1 MFLTSGMWHFK
12 TKRHFE
18 AKQANDKENTQ
29 TWISYNSSTS
39 VDITD
44 KFSRKNSMLFYTLDA
59 YIDDILNKEAAYN
72 VDTFVM

>member
-1 MFLTSGMWHFK
+1 MFLTSGMWHFE

-29 TWISYNSSTS
+29 TLISYNSSTS

-44 KFSRKNSMLFYTLDA
+44 KFSFYA
-59 YIDDILNKEAAYN
+59 YIDDISKKEAAYN
-72 VDTFVM
+72 VHSLWNVDTFVI